1 MIHLALALT
10 LLIAPAHAER
20 YCNGILTSNNVCI
33 ASESNVPPVIVR
45 CNYYEGGN
53 SDSRCVGVGDQ
64 RPTVERRTP
73 RLTAPR

>member
-1 MIHLALALT
+1 
-10 LLIAPAHAER
+10 
-20 YCNGILTSNNVCI
+20 
-33 ASESNVPPVIVR
+33 VIVR